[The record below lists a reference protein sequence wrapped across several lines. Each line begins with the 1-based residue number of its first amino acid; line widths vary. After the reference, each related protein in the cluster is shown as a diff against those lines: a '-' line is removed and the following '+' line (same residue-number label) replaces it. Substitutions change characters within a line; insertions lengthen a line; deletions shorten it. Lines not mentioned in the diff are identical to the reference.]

1 MTPNRQYNADGKKE
15 LTCDL
20 DGPDHGCSG
29 ADWQFQ
35 LDYPYNTELSD
46 LRDFAMRF
54 FSAGVSGRSA
64 LLSGGQCPG
73 QQNVDQCSLSLWR
86 SGACLER
93 RWIAEYAGNATND
106 RLKTANEAAAMDEAE
121 MATPDALD

>member
-1 MTPNRQYNADGKKE
+1 M
-15 LTCDL
+15 
-20 DGPDHGCSG
+20 
-29 ADWQFQ
+29 Q
-35 LDYPYNTELSD
+35 LNCTWESILCAFFGVLIVQNFTILYLPCHPPPYDTKLSD